1 METTN
6 YNKHINSNPIQKK
19 LIDNFYNQVYRLL
32 KPLKLNSIL
41 DVGCGEGITLS
52 KFEQEGIGKKLYGI
66 DYSDD
71 ALTIGKKIY
80 PHLNLKRGDIYD
92 IKEGDASFDLVMA
105 TEVLEHLD
113 DPQKA
118 LKELIRVSKKY
129 VMLSVPNEP
138 FFIGA
143 NLLRGKYLKGFGN
156 HPEHINHWT
165 LLSFRKFLQKNGLK
179 IVKQKHP
186 FAWTLILAEKQ

>member
-6 YNKHINSNPIQKK
+6 YSKHINSNPVQKK

-52 KFEQEGIGKKLYGI
+52 KFEKERIGKKLFGI

-71 ALTIGKKIY
+71 ALKIGKKIY
-80 PHLNLKRGDIYD
+80 PHLNLKKGNIYN
-92 IKEGDASFDLVMA
+92 IKEKDNSFDLVMA

-113 DPQKA
+113 DPEGA

-165 LLSFRKFLQKNGLK
+165 FFSFRKFLKRNGLK

-186 FAWTLILAEKQ
+186 FAWTLILASK

>member
-6 YNKHINSNPIQKK
+6 YSKHINSNPVQKK

-32 KPLKLNSIL
+32 KPFKLDSIL

-52 KFEQEGIGKKLYGI
+52 KFEKEGIGKKLFGI

-71 ALTIGKKIY
+71 ALKIGKKIY
-80 PHLNLKRGDIYD
+80 PHLNLKKGNIYN
-92 IKEGDASFDLVMA
+92 IKEKDNSFDLVMA

-113 DPQKA
+113 DPEGA

-165 LLSFRKFLQKNGLK
+165 FLSFRKFLKRNGLK
-179 IVKQKHP
+179 IVAQKHP
-186 FAWTLILAEKQ
+186 FAWTLILASK

>member
-6 YNKHINSNPIQKK
+6 YNKHINSNPVQKK

-32 KPLKLNSIL
+32 KPLKLDSIL

-52 KFEQEGIGKKLYGI
+52 KFEKEGIGKKLFGI

-71 ALTIGKKIY
+71 ALKIGKKIY
-80 PHLNLKRGDIYD
+80 PHLNLKKGNIYD
-92 IKEGDASFDLVMA
+92 IKEKDNSFDLVMA

-113 DPQKA
+113 DPEKA
-118 LKELIRVSKKY
+118 LKELIRVSRKY

-165 LLSFRKFLQKNGLK
+165 LFSFRKFLQKNGLK
-179 IVKQKHP
+179 IVTQKHP
-186 FAWTLILAEKQ
+186 FAWTLILASK

>member
-1 METTN
+1 MSTTN
-6 YNKHINSNPIQKK
+6 YKKHVSQNPIQKK
-19 LIDNFYNQVYRLL
+19 LIENFYKNVLEILR
-32 KPLKLNSIL
+32 PLKVDSIL
-41 DVGCGEGITLS
+41 DVGCGEGFTLN
-52 KFEQEGIGKKLYGI
+52 KFKEEKIGKNLSGI

-71 ALTIGKKIY
+71 ALKLGAETYPDLKLKK
-80 PHLNLKRGDIYD
+80 GDIYD
-92 IKEGDASFDLVMA
+92 IHEKDNSFDLVMA

-143 NLLRGKYLKGFGN
+143 NFARGKYLKSFGN

-165 LLSFRKFLQKNGLK
+165 FFSFERFLRKNGLK
-179 IVKQKHP
+179 IVEARHP
-186 FAWTLILAEKQ
+186 FAWTLILAEK